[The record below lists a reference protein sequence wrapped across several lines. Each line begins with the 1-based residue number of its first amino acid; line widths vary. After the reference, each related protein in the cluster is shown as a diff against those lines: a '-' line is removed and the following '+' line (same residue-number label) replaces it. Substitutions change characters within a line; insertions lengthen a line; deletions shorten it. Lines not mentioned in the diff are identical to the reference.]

1 MKRNTNTP
9 HPVPELHAVALRGR
23 WRRPLLVGL
32 CTAALLGVSTPAAM
46 AQDPDRVVMKLDDF
60 LELYEKTKKREE
72 DDPTPPRAFAIS
84 SARYRGE
91 VLAEG
96 GDPRFALFAADVRV
110 EVLAKKGWAR
120 VPLLPATVALR
131 SATVAGKEAPV
142 VIENGFYTLVTERRG
157 QFDVALEFGAAVNT
171 SMGSS
176 SVNFQL
182 APSGATEVALS
193 VPADEDL
200 DFQVANAQL
209 QNSKVAGERRVVEAT
224 LPSSGVMSISWQREV
239 PESQKKQDP
248 QVYAEVY
255 TLVRLGDGLMQATT
269 TIQNTILFAGVD
281 KFVVQVPKQM
291 TVLEVQ
297 GSAIREWKKVG
308 DTTLEVTLNY
318 AAEGSYPFTIQ
329 MERPLAE
336 NDADLAAPIV
346 KPQGVERS
354 KGWVGVES
362 GGNLEIGAG
371 DAITGATP
379 VDVRSLPAAI
389 LGITPNPVLLGYKY
403 VGDDVTVP
411 LSVQAHEELDVL
423 VTLLDQ
429 VQARTMWTKEGR
441 RLTSVNYQVRNN
453 RKQFLRLRLP
463 QGAELWSA
471 SVGGRAVQP
480 ASADDG
486 QVLIPLVRSQA
497 SAGAL
502 AAFAVEVVYVQSA
515 DAVPDNGRGTFEGSL
530 PVADVPATYV
540 GWTVY
545 CPEGTKV
552 KRWSYDGNLE
562 HVDYLSNPI
571 PQEDMYYIDTATPEV
586 QQQANVQARS
596 ESMGGT
602 GGMGDGAVPVPVSL
616 PITGVPVNFEKLLA
630 LDETLTVQFD
640 FRGLR

>member
-1 MKRNTNTP
+1 MG
-9 HPVPELHAVALRGR
+9 LGAVCLFTFA
-23 WRRPLLVGL
+23 
-32 CTAALLGVSTPAAM
+32 SPAF

-60 LELYEKTKKREE
+60 LDLYEKTKKRDE
-72 DDPTPPRAFAIS
+72 DDPTPPRDFAIS

-96 GDPRFALFAADVRV
+96 GDPRFALFDATVRV
-110 EVLAKKGWAR
+110 EVLKQKGWAR

-142 VIENGFYTLVTERRG
+142 VIENGFYTLVTDRRG
-157 QFDVALEFGAAVNT
+157 QFDVAVKFGAAVNT

-182 APSGATEVALS
+182 APSGATEVELS

-209 QNSKVAGERRVVEAT
+209 QSSKVAGQRRVVEAT
-224 LPSSGVMSISWQREV
+224 LPSSGMLSISWQREV
-239 PESQKKQDP
+239 PETQKKQDP
-248 QVYAEVY
+248 QVYSEVY
-255 TLVRLGDGLMQATT
+255 TLVRLGDGLMQTT
-269 TIQNTILFAGVD
+269 ATIQNTILFAGVD
-281 KFVVQVPKQM
+281 KFVIAVPGDM
-291 TVLEVQ
+291 TVLDVQ
-297 GSAIREWKKVG
+297 GSAIREWKKTS
-308 DTTLEVTLNY
+308 DTQLEVTLNY
-318 AAEGSYPFTIQ
+318 AAEGSYPLTIQ
-329 MERPLAE
+329 MERPLGDDLAG
-336 NDADLAAPIV
+336 LAAPIV

-354 KGWVGVES
+354 KGWIGVES

-371 DAITGATP
+371 ESIAGATP

-403 VGDDVTVP
+403 VGDDVKVP
-411 LSVQAHEELDVL
+411 LLVEEHEELDVL

-463 QGAELWSA
+463 EGAELWSA

-480 ASADDG
+480 AAADDG

-502 AAFAVEVVYVQSA
+502 AAFAVEVVYVQSRDPVA
-515 DAVPDNGRGTFEGSL
+515 DNGRGTFTGTL

-540 GWTVY
+540 AWTVY
-545 CPEGTKV
+545 CPEDTKV
-552 KRWSYDGNLE
+552 RRWSFEGNLE

-586 QQQANVQARS
+586 QEQANVQSRS
-596 ESMGGT
+596 SAMGGS

-616 PITGVPVNFEKLLA
+616 PLTGEPVVFEKLLA
-630 LDETLTVQFD
+630 LDETLTVSFGY
-640 FRGLR
+640 RGLR